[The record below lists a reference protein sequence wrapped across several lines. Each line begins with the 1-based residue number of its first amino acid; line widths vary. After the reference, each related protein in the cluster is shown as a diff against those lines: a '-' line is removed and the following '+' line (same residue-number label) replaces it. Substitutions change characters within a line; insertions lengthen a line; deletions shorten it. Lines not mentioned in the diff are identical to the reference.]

1 MANIAGVQG
10 DLAQAAAR
18 TQEGLALARELGDK
32 SLIALALQNLGYL
45 ASLQDDLPRAVAR
58 TQEGLA
64 LARELGDKISINL
77 ALHNLGYI
85 SSRQGDIKQAAKW
98 YGEGLSHA
106 QEIGDEAQIGWHLIG
121 LASVAAEEGKPR
133 RAACLFGAAEMRL
146 DINVSMNAVEQAEYT
161 RTVEGVRGKLGE
173 QAFTSAWAEG
183 RTQTPEQAL
192 EASEQASEQVSASIS
207 LPRAPVHPDGLTAR
221 EVEVLNL
228 LAQGLTNK
236 QIATRLVISLR
247 TVTTHL
253 SSIYSKTGVNTRA
266 AATRYA
272 IQHGLV

>member
-1 MANIAGVQG
+1 
-10 DLAQAAAR
+10 
-18 TQEGLALARELGDK
+18 
-32 SLIALALQNLGYL
+32 
-45 ASLQDDLPRAVAR
+45 
-58 TQEGLA
+58 
-64 LARELGDKISINL
+64 
-77 ALHNLGYI
+77 
-85 SSRQGDIKQAAKW
+85 
-98 YGEGLSHA
+98 
-106 QEIGDEAQIGWHLIG
+106 
-121 LASVAAEEGKPR
+121 
-133 RAACLFGAAEMRL
+133 MRL
-146 DINVSMNAVEQAEYT
+146 DINVSMNAVEQAEYI

-173 QAFTSAWAEG
+173 RAFTAAWAEG

-192 EASEQASEQVSASIS
+192 AASEQPPALQSSARIR
-207 LPRAPVHPDGLTAR
+207 LPRAPAYPDGLTAR

>member
-1 MANIAGVQG
+1 MNGLV
-10 DLAQAAAR
+10 
-18 TQEGLALARELGDK
+18 EG
-32 SLIALALQNLGYL
+32 SH
-45 ASLQDDLPRAVAR
+45 SVVLPSTRAVAR

-121 LASVAAEEGKPR
+121 LASVAAAEGKPR
-133 RAACLFGAAEMRL
+133 RAACLFGAAEMQL

-161 RTVEGVRGKLGE
+161 RTVEGVRSKLGE
-173 QAFTSAWAEG
+173 QAFTAAWAEG

-192 EASEQASEQVSASIS
+192 EASEQVSEQVSAPQSSASIS
-207 LPRAPVHPDGLTAR
+207 LPRAPAYPDGLTAR

-228 LAQGLTNK
+228 LALGLTNK
-236 QIATRLVISLR
+236 EIATRLVISLR

-253 SSIYSKTGVNTRA
+253 SSIYSKTGVNTGA

-272 IQHGLV
+272 IQNGLV